1 MQIGLHGAALGVALG
16 VALGARGDRTPGA
29 AARSRGW
36 PARGVRGGVKP
47 VAVYLAS
54 RRR

>member
-16 VALGARGDRTPGA
+16 ARGDRTR
-29 AARSRGW
+29 RSRSISRLAC
-36 PARGVRGGVKP
+36 ARVRGGVKP
-47 VAVYLAS
+47 VAVCLAS